1 MYILFNRFF
10 NKMSII
16 FKEIGELM
24 DLIVAKF
31 GGTSV
36 GDGSRIKKAAQ
47 SVVNEYMKGNQVVV
61 VVSAVNKTTDELIGL
76 SNDAIGESLTDK
88 QKAEIMAMGELT
100 SARLFSATIE
110 SLGVTS
116 QFIDPYNELW
126 PIITDS
132 NSLEAKIDFK
142 TTNVKIEGIKRLVN
156 QGIIPVICGFLGKG
170 PSGEITTLGRGG
182 SDVTAFL
189 VGHCLEANE
198 VVIVTDVDG
207 VMSTDPNKI
216 EEAELLDEITVEEM
230 RDLATHGAQVLHPHA
245 LKYKDP
251 LISAKIIN
259 FSHGDLTSKGTR
271 IVGPY
276 EGDMLKCVTLYK
288 NPISLIAVVG
298 EAMVKKVGLFAGL
311 TGCLADEDIN
321 IFGISAGQNS
331 MTTFVDKADSNKA
344 YHLLH
349 HFVIENDV
357 LSSLSL
363 GRDTAMITFVSPDII
378 DTPGIISEIT
388 EPLRKHDINIV
399 EIISSQTAIVLF
411 VDWKDGEKA
420 YSLVSEVLK

>member
-1 MYILFNRFF
+1 
-10 NKMSII
+10 
-16 FKEIGELM
+16 M
-24 DLIVAKF
+24 DLMVVKF

-61 VVSAVNKTTDELIGL
+61 VVSAVNKTTDDLIGL
-76 SNDAIGESLTDK
+76 SNEAIGGGLTDK

-100 SARLFSATIE
+100 SARLFSATVE
-110 SLGVTS
+110 SLGVKS
-116 QFIDPYNELW
+116 EFIDPYNDLW

-142 TTNVKIEGIKRLVN
+142 STNIKAEGIRNLVN

-182 SDVTAFL
+182 SDITAFL
-189 VGHCLEANE
+189 MGHCLDANE
-198 VVIVTDVDG
+198 VIIVTDVDG

-216 EEAELLDEITVEEM
+216 EDARLLDEISVEEM

-251 LISAKIIN
+251 LITAKIIN
-259 FSHGDLTSKGTR
+259 FEHGDLTSKGTR

-276 EGDMLKCVTLYK
+276 EGEMLRCVTLYK

-298 EAMVKKVGLFAGL
+298 EAMVKKIGLFAGL
-311 TGCLADEDIN
+311 TGCLAQEDIN

-331 MTTFVDKADSNKA
+331 ITTFVDKGDANKA

-349 HFVIENDV
+349 QFVIENDV

-378 DTPGIISEIT
+378 DTPGIISRIT
-388 EPLRKHDINIV
+388 DPLRKNEINIL

-411 VDWKDGEKA
+411 VDWKQGEEA
-420 YSLVSEVLK
+420 YNLVKEVLE

>member
-1 MYILFNRFF
+1 MFYQKFNETYVNWFQ
-10 NKMSII
+10 
-16 FKEIGELM
+16 EIGVNLM

-36 GDGSRIKKAAQ
+36 GDGARIKKAAQ
-47 SVVNEYMKGNQVVV
+47 SVVNEYMKGNQIVV

-76 SNDAIGESLTDK
+76 SDDAIGGSLTDK

-100 SARLFSATIE
+100 SARLFSATVE
-110 SLGVTS
+110 SLGVKS
-116 QFIDPYNELW
+116 EFIDPYNKLW
-126 PIITDS
+126 PIMTDS
-132 NSLEAKIDFK
+132 NSLEAKIDFS
-142 TTNVKIEGIKRLVN
+142 TTNKKFEGVKELLN

-182 SDVTAFL
+182 SDISAFL
-189 VGHCLEANE
+189 IGHCLDANE
-198 VVIVTDVDG
+198 VIIVTDVDG

-259 FSHGDLTSKGTR
+259 FSHGDLTAKGTR
-271 IVGPY
+271 IIGPY
-276 EGDMLKCVTLYK
+276 EGDMTKCVSLYK
-288 NPISLIAVVG
+288 NPISLIAIVG
-298 EAMVKKVGLFAGL
+298 DGMLKKAGL
-311 TGCLADEDIN
+311 LAELTTCLASNNIN

-331 MTTFVDKADSNKA
+331 MTTFVEKQNADEA

-349 HFVIENDV
+349 SLVIESEIF
-357 LSSLSL
+357 SSLSL
-363 GRDTAMITFVSPDII
+363 GVDTAMITIVSPDFTEE
-378 DTPGIISEIT
+378 TPGIISNIT
-388 EPLRKHDINIV
+388 EPLRKNNINIV
-399 EIISSQTAIVLF
+399 EISSSQTAVVVY
-411 VDWKDGEKA
+411 VDLKDGEKA
-420 YSLVSEVLK
+420 YDLLKEVLE

>member
-1 MYILFNRFF
+1 
-10 NKMSII
+10 
-16 FKEIGELM
+16 M

-76 SNDAIGESLTDK
+76 SNEAIGASLTDK

-100 SARLFSATIE
+100 SARVFSATIE
-110 SLGVTS
+110 SLGVKS
-116 QFIDPYNELW
+116 EFIDPYNDMW
-126 PIITDS
+126 PVITDS

-142 TTNVKIEGIKRLVN
+142 TTNIKIEGIKRLVN

-182 SDVTAFL
+182 SDITAFL
-189 VGHCLEANE
+189 IGHCLEANE
-198 VVIVTDVDG
+198 VIIVTDVDG

-216 EEAELLDEITVEEM
+216 DSAKLLEEISVEEM

-251 LISAKIIN
+251 LITAKIIN
-259 FSHGDLTSKGTR
+259 FAHGDLTAKGTR

-276 EGDMLKCVTLYK
+276 EGDMLKCVSLYK
-288 NPISLIAVVG
+288 NPISLIAIVG
-298 EAMVKKVGLFAGL
+298 EAMVKKIGLFAGL
-311 TGCLADEDIN
+311 TGCLAEEDIN
-321 IFGISAGQNS
+321 IFGIYAGQNS
-331 MTTFVDKADSNKA
+331 MTAFVDKSDSNKA

-349 HFVIENDV
+349 QFVIENDV

-378 DTPGIISEIT
+378 DTPGIISKIT
-388 EPLRKHDINIV
+388 EPLKKHEINIL

-411 VDWKDGEKA
+411 VDWNDGEKA
-420 YSLVSEVLK
+420 RDLVNEVLE

>member
-1 MYILFNRFF
+1 
-10 NKMSII
+10 
-16 FKEIGELM
+16 M
-24 DLIVAKF
+24 DLIVVKF

-76 SNDAIGESLTDK
+76 SNEAIGAGLTDK

-110 SLGVTS
+110 SLGVKS
-116 QFIDPYNELW
+116 EFIDPYNDMW

-142 TTNVKIEGIKRLVN
+142 STNVKSEGIRRLVN
-156 QGIIPVICGFLGKG
+156 QGIIPVVCGFLGKG

-182 SDVTAFL
+182 SDITAFL
-189 VGHCLEANE
+189 IGHCLEANE
-198 VVIVTDVDG
+198 VIIVTDVDG

-216 EEAELLDEITVEEM
+216 ENAKLLDEISVEEM

-251 LISAKIIN
+251 LITAKIIN
-259 FSHGDLTSKGTR
+259 FEHGDLTSKGTR
-271 IVGPY
+271 IVGPF

-288 NPISLIAVVG
+288 NPISLIAIVG
-298 EAMVKKVGLFAGL
+298 EAMLKKVGLFAGI
-311 TGCLADEDIN
+311 TGCLAEEDIN
-321 IFGISAGQNS
+321 IFGVSAGQNS
-331 MTTFVDKADSNKA
+331 ITAFIDKADSNKA
-344 YHLLH
+344 YHVLH
-349 HFVIENDV
+349 QFVLENDV

-378 DTPGIISEIT
+378 DTPGIISRIT
-388 EPLRKHDINIV
+388 EPLRKHDINIL

-411 VDWKDGEKA
+411 VDWKDGEEA
-420 YSLVSEVLK
+420 RNLVNEVLE

>member
-1 MYILFNRFF
+1 
-10 NKMSII
+10 
-16 FKEIGELM
+16 M

-76 SNDAIGESLTDK
+76 SNDAIGTGLTDK

-100 SARLFSATIE
+100 SARLFSATVE
-110 SLGVTS
+110 SLGVKS
-116 QFIDPYNELW
+116 EFIDPYNDLW

-142 TTNVKIEGIKRLVN
+142 STNVKAEGIKNLVN

-182 SDVTAFL
+182 SDITAFL
-189 VGHCLEANE
+189 MGHCLDANE
-198 VVIVTDVDG
+198 VIIVTDVDG

-216 EEAELLDEITVEEM
+216 EDARLLDEISVEEM

-251 LISAKIIN
+251 LITAKIIN
-259 FSHGDLTSKGTR
+259 FEHGDLTSKGTR

-276 EGDMLKCVTLYK
+276 EGEMLRCVTLYK

-298 EAMVKKVGLFAGL
+298 EAMVKKIGLFAGL
-311 TGCLADEDIN
+311 TSCLAQEDIN

-331 MTTFVDKADSNKA
+331 ITTFIDKGDANKA

-349 HFVIENDV
+349 QFVIENDV

-378 DTPGIISEIT
+378 DTPGIISRIT
-388 EPLRKHDINIV
+388 DPLRKHEINIL

-411 VDWKDGEKA
+411 VDWKQGEEA
-420 YSLVSEVLK
+420 YNLVKEVLE

>member
-1 MYILFNRFF
+1 
-10 NKMSII
+10 
-16 FKEIGELM
+16 M
-24 DLIVAKF
+24 DLIVVKF

-76 SNDAIGESLTDK
+76 SNEAIGAGLTDK

-100 SARLFSATIE
+100 SARLFSATVE
-110 SLGVTS
+110 SLGVKS
-116 QFIDPYNELW
+116 EFIDPYNDLW

-142 TTNVKIEGIKRLVN
+142 STNIKTEGIRRLVN

-189 VGHCLEANE
+189 IGHCLEANE
-198 VVIVTDVDG
+198 VIIVTDVDG

-216 EEAELLDEITVEEM
+216 ESAKLLDEISVEEM

-251 LISAKIIN
+251 LITAKIIN
-259 FSHGDLTSKGTR
+259 FERGDLTSKGTR
-271 IVGPY
+271 IVGPF
-276 EGDMLKCVTLYK
+276 EGDMLRCVTLYK
-288 NPISLIAVVG
+288 NPISLIAIVG
-298 EAMVKKVGLFAGL
+298 EAMLKKVGLFAGL
-311 TGCLADEDIN
+311 TGCLAEEDIN
-321 IFGISAGQNS
+321 IFGVSAGQNS
-331 MTTFVDKADSNKA
+331 ITAFVDKADSNKA

-349 HFVIENDV
+349 QFVLENDV

-378 DTPGIISEIT
+378 DTPGIISRIT
-388 EPLRKHDINIV
+388 EPLRKHEINIL

-420 YSLVSEVLK
+420 RNLVNEVLE

>member
-1 MYILFNRFF
+1 MN
-10 NKMSII
+10 
-16 FKEIGELM
+16 LM

-61 VVSAVNKTTDELIGL
+61 VVSAVNKTTDDLLDL
-76 SNDAIGESLTDK
+76 SNEAIGVSLTDK

-116 QFIDPYNELW
+116 QFIDPYNDLW

-142 TTNVKIEGIKRLVN
+142 TTNIKIEGIKRLVN

-198 VVIVTDVDG
+198 VIIVTDVDG

-216 EEAELLDEITVEEM
+216 EDAELLDQITVEEM

-259 FSHGDLTSKGTR
+259 FSHGDLSSKGTR

-288 NPISLIAVVG
+288 NPISLIAIVG

-311 TGCLADEDIN
+311 TGCLAEEDIN

-331 MTTFVDKADSNKA
+331 MTAFVDKADSNKA

-349 HFVIENDV
+349 HFVVENDV

-388 EPLRKHDINIV
+388 EPLRINGINIV

-420 YSLVSEVLK
+420 HSLISEVLK